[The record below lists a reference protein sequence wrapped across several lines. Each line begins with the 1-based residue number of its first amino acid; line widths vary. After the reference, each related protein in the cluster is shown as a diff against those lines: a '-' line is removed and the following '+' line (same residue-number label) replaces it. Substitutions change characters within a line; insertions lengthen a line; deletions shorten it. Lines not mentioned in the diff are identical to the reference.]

1 MLIEGHEAYRVLPP
15 TPQSHC
21 KVEKIVELSYK
32 AKFFFSFCLAQE
44 LTISSVPRTSL
55 ALLEVTPFFFWPQQ
69 PFPCPIR

>member
-55 ALLEVTPFFFWPQQ
+55 ALLEVIPFFFWPQQ